1 MLTNTLDELIAERKA
16 EALKRELEKPAEE
29 RRKAE
34 EVYAEVLE
42 GWLFTTPKGAQLDPN
57 NIRKR
62 VFYRVLDL
70 AGLRRIRFHD
80 LRHAFA
86 SLLIQ
91 QGESLAYVKDQLGH
105 SSIQI
110 TVDTYGHLVPGGNI
124 QAVDR
129 LDDVEGPKNEDYSE
143 SGHKMVTSQRDRGA
157 DCV

>member
-1 MLTNTLDELIAERKA
+1 MGDQPSSPLLALVEFSQLGANQYPRRTHSRAEGGS
-16 EALKRELEKPAEE
+16 LEEGVGEPAEE

-129 LDDVEGPKNEDYSE
+129 L
-143 SGHKMVTSQRDRGA
+143 MM
-157 DCV
+157 